1 MIENIPRREKYLLN
15 GTLYIAPVVAA
26 ERVAGYRSW

>member
-15 GTLYIAPVVAA
+15 GILYLVPFIVA
-26 ERVAGYRSW
+26 ERVAAY